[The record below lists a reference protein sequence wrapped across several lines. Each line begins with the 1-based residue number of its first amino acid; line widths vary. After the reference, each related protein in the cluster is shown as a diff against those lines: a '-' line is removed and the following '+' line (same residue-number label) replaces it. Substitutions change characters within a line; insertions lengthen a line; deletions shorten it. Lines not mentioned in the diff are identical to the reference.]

1 MSSLHLPSWLSSV
14 FARFGSWLDRRSAA
28 RVPVLLLG
36 ILFASGRRT
45 VTSWLRAAEISD
57 AYRPAYHTLYAIGRH
72 SQEGGLTAWLTVK
85 PCLSGSRRLVVA
97 IDDTP
102 TKRYGPCVEGAG
114 IHHNP
119 TPGPAGAKH
128 LYGHNWVSLAALA
141 KHPTRGTIALP
152 LLASLYVREID
163 VPKVPPEYAWKFHTK
178 LEMAAAQL
186 VWLKPWTEQ
195 QFDER
200 IAITD
205 GAYAKRPFLLPA
217 KAAGWQVQSRLRKDA
232 ALLSLP
238 RTKRRPRQRGPMPT
252 YGKKRIS
259 LAKRAGQ
266 KQGWEQV
273 ECVQYGEKVTKTIKT
288 FLATYRPAGGM
299 IRVVIVK
306 EADDWLPLFGTN
318 PAATVVQILEGAADR
333 NAHEQ
338 TFHDVKEIWGA
349 GEQQVRN
356 IYSNVGAFNLCCWM
370 YSTIEAWAWERPD
383 AEIVDRSKS
392 PWDDPTRRASH
403 QDKRKALQ
411 RLVLRQEID
420 EALSGA
426 PNPERIRELA
436 EMLLSLAA

>member
-1 MSSLHLPSWLSSV
+1 LSSV

-45 VTSWLRAAEISD
+45 VTSWLRAAQISD
-57 AYRPAYHTLYAIGRH
+57 EYRPAYHTLYAIGRR
-72 SQEGGLTAWLTVK
+72 SEQVGIAAWLTVK
-85 PCLSGSRRLVVA
+85 LCLTRSRRLVVA
-97 IDDTP
+97 LDDTP

-141 KHPTRGTIALP
+141 RHPTRGPIALP
-152 LLASLYVREID
+152 LLASLYVRETD
-163 VPKVPPEYAWKFHTK
+163 VPKVPPEYRWQFRTK
-178 LEMAAAQL
+178 LEMAVAEL
-186 VWLKPWTEQ
+186 LWLKPWVAN
-195 QFDER
+195 QFDEL

-205 GAYAKRPFLLPA
+205 GAYAKKPFLLPA
-217 KAAGWQVQSRLRKDA
+217 KAAGYQVQSRLRKDA
-232 ALLSLP
+232 ALWSLP
-238 RTKRRPRQRGPMPT
+238 PTTRRPGQRGPLPT

-259 LAKRAGQ
+259 LAKRAGH

-273 ECVQYGEKVTKTIKT
+273 ECMQYSEKITKTIKT

-306 EADDWLPLFGTN
+306 EEDGWLPLFSTN
-318 PAATVVQILEGAADR
+318 PEATVVQILEGAADR

-356 IYSNVGAFNLCCWM
+356 IYSNVGAFNLCGWM
-370 YSTIEAWAWERPD
+370 YSTIEAWAWEQPD
-383 AEIVDRSKS
+383 AELVDRSKS

-411 RLVLRQEID
+411 HQVLRQEID
-420 EALSGA
+420 EALA
-426 PNPERIRELA
+426 DPPNPERFRDLA
-436 EMLLSLAA
+436 ERLLALAT